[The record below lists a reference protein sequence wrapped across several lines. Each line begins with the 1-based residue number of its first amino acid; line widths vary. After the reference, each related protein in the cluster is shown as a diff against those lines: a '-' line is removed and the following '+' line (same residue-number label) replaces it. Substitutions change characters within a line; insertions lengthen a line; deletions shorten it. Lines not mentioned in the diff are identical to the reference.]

1 MVSEP
6 LRYPEADRRG
16 RAMGN
21 IHIFVS
27 FDLDHDGDLCDLLLE
42 QSGIAGFGFEVSGRS
57 RARRVDDLPGEEV
70 RRQIRE
76 ADEVIVIC
84 GEHTED
90 SMRVSSELRI
100 AQEEQ
105 TPYFLLWGR
114 RESMCTK
121 PISAKRDEGMF
132 SWTSEILQNQILLT
146 LRNARWDS
154 KAGSAQATRRA

>member
-1 MVSEP
+1 
-6 LRYPEADRRG
+6 
-16 RAMGN
+16 MGK

-42 QSGIAGFGFEVSGRS
+42 QSGISSFGFEVSGRS
-57 RARRVDDLPGEEV
+57 KGRSMDDLPGEGV

-90 SMRVSSELRI
+90 SMRVSAELRI
-100 AQEEQ
+100 AREEH

-114 RESMCTK
+114 RERMCTK
-121 PISAKRDEGMF
+121 PLSAKRAEGIY
-132 SWTSEILQNQILLT
+132 SWRSEILLSQILLT

-154 KAGSAQATRRA
+154 KAGGGQATRRA

>member
-1 MVSEP
+1 
-6 LRYPEADRRG
+6 
-16 RAMGN
+16 MGN

-27 FDLDHDGDLCDLLLE
+27 FDLDHDGDLCVQLLE
-42 QSGIAGFGFEVSGRS
+42 QSGIPSFGFEVSGRS
-57 RARRVDDLPGEEV
+57 KARSVEDGPGEGV

-90 SMRVSSELRI
+90 SIRVNAELRM

-114 RESMCTK
+114 RERMCTK
-121 PISAKRDEGMF
+121 PLSAKRIEGMY
-132 SWTSEILQNQILLT
+132 SWTSEILQSQILLT
-146 LRNARWDS
+146 LRNARWDA
-154 KAGSAQATRRA
+154 KAAVAEAARRA

>member
-1 MVSEP
+1 MS
-6 LRYPEADRRG
+6 D
-16 RAMGN
+16 

-42 QSGIAGFGFEVSGRS
+42 QSRIAGYGFEVSGRS
-57 RARRVDDLPGEEV
+57 KARRVDDLPGEGV

-76 ADEVIVIC
+76 ADEVIIIC

-90 SMRVSSELRI
+90 SMRVSTELRI

-121 PISAKRDEGMF
+121 PISARRDEGMF

-146 LRNARWDS
+146 LRNARWDL
-154 KAGSAQATRRA
+154 KAAGGQATRRA

>member
-1 MVSEP
+1 
-6 LRYPEADRRG
+6 
-16 RAMGN
+16 MGKIN
-21 IHIFVS
+21 IFVS
-27 FDLDHDGDLCDLLLE
+27 FDLDHDEDLCDLILE
-42 QSGIAGFGFEVSGRS
+42 QSGIASFGFEVSGRS
-57 RARRVDDLPGEEV
+57 KTRSEGDLPGEAM
-70 RRQIRE
+70 RRRIRE

-90 SMRVSSELRI
+90 SMGVSAELRI

-121 PISAKRDEGMF
+121 PLSAKRNEGMYR
-132 SWTSEILQNQILLT
+132 WTSEILQSQILLT

-154 KAGSAQATRRA
+154 KIGGARALRRA

>member
-1 MVSEP
+1 
-6 LRYPEADRRG
+6 
-16 RAMGN
+16 MGN
-21 IHIFVS
+21 VHIFVS

-57 RARRVDDLPGEEV
+57 RARTVDDLPGEGV

-90 SMRVSSELRI
+90 SMRVSAELRI

-114 RESMCTK
+114 RDSMCTK
-121 PISAKRDEGMF
+121 PVSAKRVEGMY
-132 SWTSEILQNQILLT
+132 SWTSEILQSQILLT
-146 LRNARWDS
+146 LRNARWDA
-154 KAGSAQATRRA
+154 KAEVAQAARRA

>member
-1 MVSEP
+1 MSK
-6 LRYPEADRRG
+6 
-16 RAMGN
+16 

-42 QSGIAGFGFEVSGRS
+42 QSGISSYGFDVSGRS
-57 RARRVDDLPGEEV
+57 KARSVDDLASDGV

-90 SMRVSSELRI
+90 SMGVSAELRI
-100 AQEEQ
+100 AQEER

-114 RESMCTK
+114 REIMCTK
-121 PISAKRDEGMF
+121 PLFAKRDEGIY
-132 SWTSEILQNQILLT
+132 SWTSEILQSQILLT

-154 KAGSAQATRRA
+154 KAGGTPATPEA

>member
-1 MVSEP
+1 
-6 LRYPEADRRG
+6 
-16 RAMGN
+16 MGN
-21 IHIFVS
+21 INIFVS
-27 FDLDHDGDLCDLLLE
+27 FDLDHDRDLCVQLLE
-42 QSGIAGFGFEVSGRS
+42 QSGIPSFGFEVSGRS
-57 RARRVDDLPGEEV
+57 KARSVEDVPGEGV

-90 SMRVSSELRI
+90 SMRVSAEVRI

-114 RESMCTK
+114 RDSMCTK
-121 PISAKRDEGMF
+121 PLSAKRDEGMY
-132 SWTSEILQNQILLT
+132 SWTSAILQNQILLT

-154 KAGSAQATRRA
+154 KAGGSQAARRA

>member
-6 LRYPEADRRG
+6 LRCPEADRRD
-16 RAMGN
+16 RAMSK

-42 QSGIAGFGFEVSGRS
+42 QSGISSFGFEVSGRS
-57 RARRVDDLPGEEV
+57 KARSVDDLPGEGV

-90 SMRVSSELRI
+90 SMRVSAELRI

-121 PISAKRDEGMF
+121 PLSAKRIEGMY
-132 SWTSEILQNQILLT
+132 SWTSEILQSQILLT
-146 LRNARWDS
+146 LRNARWDV
-154 KAGSAQATRRA
+154 KAGGAQAARRA

>member
-1 MVSEP
+1 
-6 LRYPEADRRG
+6 
-16 RAMGN
+16 MGN
-21 IHIFVS
+21 MHIFVS
-27 FDLDHDGDLCDLLLE
+27 FDLDHDRDLCVQLLE
-42 QSGIAGFGFEVSGRS
+42 QSGIPSFGFEVSGQSKARS
-57 RARRVDDLPGEEV
+57 VDDAPGEGV

-90 SMRVSSELRI
+90 SMRVSAEVRI

-114 RESMCTK
+114 RDSMCTK
-121 PISAKRDEGMF
+121 PLSAKRDEGMY
-132 SWTSEILQNQILLT
+132 SWTSAILQNQILLT

-154 KAGSAQATRRA
+154 KAGGGQAARRA

>member
-1 MVSEP
+1 
-6 LRYPEADRRG
+6 
-16 RAMGN
+16 MGKIN
-21 IHIFVS
+21 IFVS

-42 QSGIAGFGFEVSGRS
+42 QSGVPSFGFEVSGRS
-57 RARRVDDLPGEEV
+57 KGRSMDDLPGEGV

-90 SMRVSSELRI
+90 SMRVSAELRM

-114 RESMCTK
+114 RERMCTK
-121 PISAKRDEGMF
+121 PLSAKRIEGMY
-132 SWTSEILQNQILLT
+132 SWTSEILQSQILLT
-146 LRNARWDS
+146 LRNARWDA
-154 KAGSAQATRRA
+154 KAAVAEAARRA

>member
-1 MVSEP
+1 
-6 LRYPEADRRG
+6 
-16 RAMGN
+16 MGKIN
-21 IHIFVS
+21 VFVS

-42 QSGIAGFGFEVSGRS
+42 QSGISIFGFEVSGRS
-57 RARRVDDLPGEEV
+57 KARSVDDLPGEGV

-90 SMRVSSELRI
+90 SMRVSAELRI

-114 RESMCTK
+114 RERMCTK
-121 PISAKRDEGMF
+121 PVSAKRIEGMY
-132 SWTSEILQNQILLT
+132 SWTSEILQSQILLT
-146 LRNARWDS
+146 LRNARWDV
-154 KAGSAQATRRA
+154 KAGGAQAARRA